1 MKVNY
6 IPSPFKNNTY
16 KKNLCVLLLYNILP
30 YYQNYVETYTYTLL
44 QKGWILYGS
53 PCTRNYRGISILLP
67 HTYGTPN
74 YYIHHHHI
82 IKYPTLPLPHY
93 FVQNNKKNN
102 NQRDHLCLMNFNQ
115 ELVTNPRNLKDFI
128 FCHFKKNHQTM
139 VKKINS
145 IKYTTTNP
153 AL

>member
-6 IPSPFKNNTY
+6 KTLPLQTIHT
-16 KKNLCVLLLYNILP
+16 KKSQCTATILYTSLLSKLRWNLYV
-30 YYQNYVETYTYTLL
+30 YYITT
-44 QKGWILYGS
+44 KGWILYGS

-115 ELVTNPRNLKDFI
+115 ELVMNPRNLKDFI
-128 FCHFKKNHQTM
+128 FLSF
-139 VKKINS
+139 
-145 IKYTTTNP
+145 
-153 AL
+153 